1 MQSQPEMRCVITLSL
16 SLSLQENINIDEAA
30 HCLVKHIIA
39 NENDLLQSEVT
50 DTISPQ
56 QESSRRGTCSVCFR
70 SWRRSPEELF
80 SIQPHPDSFKSVHHV
95 FSSPSHLLSSL
106 FICVREATLLLCL
119 GFHDIKT
126 YRTLGRAEN
135 VLRERDSG
143 EKSICRTSRELQFPH
158 NQKANAVFN
167 LYFIIIVLTCF
178 AVNSYFYCLTEMG
191 WISKTN

>member
-1 MQSQPEMRCVITLSL
+1 MRCVITLSLSL

-50 DTISPQ
+50 DIISPQ
-56 QESSRRGTCSVCFR
+56 QESSRRGTCSACFR
-70 SWRRSPEELF
+70 SWRRSPEERF

-95 FSSPSHLLSSL
+95 FSSQSHLLSSL
-106 FICVREATLLLCL
+106 FICVREGTLLLCL
-119 GFHDIKT
+119 GFHNKT

-143 EKSICRTSRELQFPH
+143 EKSICRTSRELQFPA
-158 NQKANAVFN
+158 Q
-167 LYFIIIVLTCF
+167 
-178 AVNSYFYCLTEMG
+178 
-191 WISKTN
+191 SKGQCCI